1 MERLQIIHEG
11 PAQRVSH
18 VWLHVTFKFVTDQ
31 CTTKS
36 HKHDIIP
43 LALMIALNNLN
54 TLLFVSNLFLFK
66 VMSFWTR
73 WPAYCVIV
81 RPFQEFNSMFY
92 FLVCVVRYSCAS
104 PWSSNRNDFHVLMT
118 SSIVPVMIIVDSYI
132 YMIGILLRL
141 QFLEE
146 DNSAPGACMS
156 CLNLFLV
163 ILMICYIR
171 THLAQLCCSYLCQ

>member
-1 MERLQIIHEG
+1 MERLQIIHEV

-73 WPAYCVIV
+73 WPAYYVIV
-81 RPFQEFNSMFY
+81 RPFQEFNSKAMFY
-92 FLVCVVRYSCAS
+92 FQVCEVRYSCAS
-104 PWSSNRNDFHVLMT
+104 PWSSNWNDFHVLMT
-118 SSIVPVMIIVDSYI
+118 SSIVAVMIIIVDSYI

-141 QFLEE
+141 QFLDE
-146 DNSAPGACMS
+146 DNSAHPWLAWVVWTC
-156 CLNLFLV
+156 FL
-163 ILMICYIR
+163 
-171 THLAQLCCSYLCQ
+171 SF